1 MTTRA
6 DRAPTVRPSIEDDY
20 DIFIARLSRK
30 ALASIEKHLEI
41 CETDSALGYGK
52 LWKHLAGMLA
62 RLAPYAIEASGQQIV
77 KFYIPDGKYRVQVF
91 ALEDARKGSLN
102 IYMPDVAATAVSRKL
117 IKAVEADGQVYAVV
131 GDAHARIDL
140 QPITTD
146 TPELPDFCKPMLGW
160 GRRALRTT
168 LATAAT
174 EKQIRAVEKLCELAA
189 EAWPK
194 VVISPAAAM
203 PAGPA

>member
-1 MTTRA
+1 MPTRT
-6 DRAPTVRPSIEDDY
+6 DRAPTLRRPVEDDY

-41 CETDSALGYGK
+41 CETDATLGYGK
-52 LWKHLAGMLA
+52 LWKHLAGFLA

-91 ALEDARKGSLN
+91 ALEDSRKGSLN
-102 IYMPDVAATAVSRKL
+102 IYMPDITAGAVTRKL
-117 IKAVEADGQVYAVV
+117 IKAIESEGQIYAVV

-168 LATAAT
+168 LTTTAT
-174 EKQIRAVEKLCELAA
+174 EKQIRAVERLCELAA
-189 EAWPK
+189 EGWPK
-194 VVISPAAAM
+194 VTPAPTAV
-203 PAGPA
+203 GPA